1 MTSKER
7 ILCALARE
15 ETDRFP
21 WAPLIDGY
29 YLSYLA
35 TLGYRA
41 DVADAVRMVGA
52 DIIERHV
59 PACRFSHTG
68 PVTYHQEETGDGT
81 VIARFETPVGILTQ
95 VSELIHGS
103 ETYRK
108 FLIENL
114 EDVSIMQYVEEHKQ
128 LAPSY
133 EPVETAQAR
142 IGEDGIATV
151 SASST
156 PLATLSEMHMGLERF
171 VYMLYDHTAEMEALM
186 SVMHENNKQ
195 EHAIL
200 ARSPSPVV
208 FMYEDTSTTTISRDL
223 YQRYCR
229 SQIDDYAAIVQRE
242 GKPYIVHMCGKL
254 KGLADLIGATAMD
267 GVDSLCPPTTGDLW
281 AHEALTLWPDKVVV
295 GGLEPAYLER
305 ASVPEVR
312 AYVLRVLENAAPG
325 RGLVLSTGDATA
337 YGTPLENLRAV
348 TEVVQRFNMSLGAE
362 TTTGD

>member
-1 MTSKER
+1 V
-7 ILCALARE
+7 
-15 ETDRFP
+15 
-21 WAPLIDGY
+21 IDGY

-41 DVADAVRMVGA
+41 DVADAVRMVGG

-59 PACRFSHTG
+59 PACRFSYTG
-68 PVTYHQEETGDGT
+68 GVTYHQEERRDGT
-81 VIARFETPVGILTQ
+81 LIARFETPVGMLTQ
-95 VSELIHGS
+95 VSEYIHGS

-108 FLIENL
+108 FLIETR
-114 EDVSIMQYVEEHKQ
+114 EDLRIMQYVEEHKQ
-128 LAPSY
+128 VVPSY
-133 EPVETAQAR
+133 EPVETAEAR

-156 PLATLSEMHMGLERF
+156 PLATLSELCMGLESF
-171 VYMLYDHTAEMEALM
+171 VYMLHDYTAEMESLM

-208 FMYEDTSTTTISRDL
+208 FMYEDTSTTTISREL

-229 SQIDDYAAIVQRE
+229 SQIDDYAAIVHRE
-242 GKPYIVHMCGKL
+242 RKPYIVHMCGKL
-254 KGLADLIGATAMD
+254 KGMADLIGATAMD

-295 GGLEPAYLER
+295 GGLEPAYLQR

-312 AYVLRVLENAAPG
+312 AYVLWVLENAAPS

-337 YGTPLENLRAV
+337 YGTPLENLHAV
-348 TEVVQRFNMSLGAE
+348 TEVVRGFNTRRGM
-362 TTTGD
+362 